1 MAWRWAKVAA
11 AATIMGTLWRYGA
24 LDLASISALW
34 HSPGLG
40 LTSAILLFA
49 PLFLLSLRWQL
60 LMRAQSFHLTYRSA
74 LRITAIGQFFNTFMP
89 GGIRG
94 DAMRFY
100 YIFGRVTGRRTAAV
114 MSLIVD
120 RLLGLGALLMLAS
133 AAILANRNLFQ
144 GSGALRSFA
153 EIVIAATT
161 IGILGGLVIVLLP
174 DALLGNLK
182 RPLKRLGRVGST
194 VVDCVDAVSVYRKQ
208 LPMLAVGLVVSLL
221 IQIWSIA
228 GCIAVAQMF
237 DFFGL
242 NWLEFSVAML
252 LAQFANQVPITPG
265 GFGVGESA
273 FYMIARLMTGVD
285 APYGTIFLTVRLLS
299 MAGAL
304 YGAVVWIGFRPE
316 VALDSMNSRIEP
328 KGP

>member
-1 MAWRWAKVAA
+1 
-11 AATIMGTLWRYGA
+11 MGTLWKYGA
-24 LDLASISALW
+24 LDLTSISAIW

-40 LTSAILLFA
+40 LTSAIMLFT

-60 LMRAQSFHLTYRSA
+60 LMRAQSFHFTYHSA

-89 GGIRG
+89 GGIGG
-94 DAMRFY
+94 DALRFY
-100 YIFGRVTGRRTAAV
+100 YVFGGVPGRRTAAL

-144 GSGALRSFA
+144 GSAALRSFA
-153 EIVIAATT
+153 EIVVATT
-161 IGILGGLVIVLLP
+161 VVGILAGLAIVLVP

-182 RPLKRLGRVGST
+182 PPLKRLRRVGT
-194 VVDCVDAVSVYRKQ
+194 AVVDCVEAVSVYRKQ
-208 LPMLAVGLVVSLL
+208 LPMLAAGMVLSLL
-221 IQIWSIA
+221 IQVWSIA

-242 NWLEFSVAML
+242 TWLEFSVAML

-299 MAGAL
+299 MVGAL

-316 VALDSMNSRIEP
+316 TALDSMNSRGEP
-328 KGP
+328 RGP